1 MSVLEENRW
10 LVDTFICH
18 RGYHSGDST
27 CPENSMKAFERAAH
41 GGFAVE
47 LDVQLLADNEIVV
60 FHDANTFRMTGVDRV
75 IEKCE
80 ADQVRKMRL
89 LGSDQ
94 SIPLF
99 DGVLDLIRGDVPL
112 LIELKNFGKAGMPEQ
127 VLFEKLEGYRG
138 QFAIQSFNPRT
149 LVWLKARAPLIPRG
163 QLSGSFEGIEL
174 PGYRKLLVRYLLTNP
189 LTRPHFISYE
199 AMCLPSWITSTLSRK
214 GVPILGWTVQSHAQY
229 QQVMRYCDNI
239 IFEDFDPHMTLA

>member
-1 MSVLEENRW
+1 MSVLEGNRW

-27 CPENSMKAFERAAH
+27 CPENSMKAFERAAQ

-60 FHDANTFRMTGVDRV
+60 FHDVNTSRMIGVDRMM
-75 IEKCE
+75 ENCG

-99 DGVLDLIRGDVPL
+99 DDVLDLIRGAVPL

-127 VLFEKLEGYRG
+127 VLLEKLKGYRG
-138 QFAIQSFNPRT
+138 PFAIQSFNPRT
-149 LVWLKARAPLIPRG
+149 IVFLKAHAPLIPRG
-163 QLSGSFEGIEL
+163 QLSGSFEDIEL
-174 PGYRKLLVRYLLTNP
+174 TGYRKFLVRYLLTNP
-189 LTRPHFISYE
+189 LTRPHFMSYE
-199 AMCLPSWITSTLSRK
+199 AMCLPTWITSNLLRR

-229 QQVMRYCDNI
+229 QQVKRYCDNI
-239 IFEDFDPHMTLA
+239 IFEGFDPHMT